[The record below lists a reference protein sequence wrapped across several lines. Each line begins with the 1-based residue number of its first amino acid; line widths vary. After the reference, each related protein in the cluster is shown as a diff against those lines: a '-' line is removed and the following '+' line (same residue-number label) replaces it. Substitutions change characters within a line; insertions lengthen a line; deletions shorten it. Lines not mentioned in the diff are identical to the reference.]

1 MVTVDLA
8 RLTKDEVSMLT
19 GHERGVQARALFSL
33 DSLEAQDDVVRIV
46 APTSLDT
53 ITPSFVQGFL
63 ARSISELGRDQLLS
77 KYDFSTLPAALREDF
92 VTGIE
97 RLTMHARRISALS

>member
-1 MVTVDLA
+1 MATVDLA
-8 RLTKDEVSMLT
+8 RLTKNEVSMLT

-33 DSLEAQDDVVRIV
+33 DSLDVQDDVVRIV
-46 APTSLDT
+46 APTNLDT

-63 ARSISELGRDQLLS
+63 ARSISQLGRDRLFT

-97 RLTMHARRISALS
+97 RLAMHARRSAAVH

>member
-1 MVTVDLA
+1 MATVDLA
-8 RLTKDEVSMLT
+8 RLTKNEVSMLT
-19 GHERGVQARALFSL
+19 GHERGVQARELFSL
-33 DSLEAQDDVVRIV
+33 DRLEALNDVVRIV
-46 APTSLDT
+46 APASLDT

-77 KYDFSTLPAALREDF
+77 KYDFSNLPAVLREDF

-97 RLTMHARRISALS
+97 RLAIHARRSAAIY